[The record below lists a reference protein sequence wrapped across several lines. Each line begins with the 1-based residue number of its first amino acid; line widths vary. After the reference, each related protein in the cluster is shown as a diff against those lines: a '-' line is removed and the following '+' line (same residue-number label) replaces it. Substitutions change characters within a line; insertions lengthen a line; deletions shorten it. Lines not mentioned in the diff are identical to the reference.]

1 MSGTEEKSAEEKR
14 SDMMGKVALGAGGL
28 AVVSGVAVAGVML
41 ARNKKAR
48 KALRKGVDQAV
59 KGARDVLT
67 EGAERYQAF
76 QHRINLAGKKAKEA
90 AHIVRGKEKITK
102 H

>member
-1 MSGTEEKSAEEKR
+1 MNEMSGTEEKRAEEKK

-59 KGARDVLT
+59 KGAI
-67 EGAERYQAF
+67 
-76 QHRINLAGKKAKEA
+76 HGKKRDHFGWGQRRKTPAFN
-90 AHIVRGKEKITK
+90 G
-102 H
+102 

>member
-1 MSGTEEKSAEEKR
+1 MDEMSGTEAKSAEEKK

-28 AVVSGVAVAGVML
+28 AVVSGMAVAGVML

-48 KALRKGVDQAV
+48 KAVKKGVDEAI
-59 KGARDVLT
+59 KGARSILM

-76 QHRINLAGKKAKEA
+76 QHRINLGGKRKTAKS
-90 AHIVRGKEKITK
+90 
-102 H
+102 